1 MRRESVKPIGKDTR
15 YSRSFTIDSS
25 ILDYLQRT
33 RSHHSRSERVN
44 ELLHRAI
51 RQEEREALERAA
63 AAFYSKAGKQERA
76 ESRAFAQ
83 ASRRT
88 LTREEE

>member
-1 MRRESVKPIGKDTR
+1 MRKAIGKHTRGATR

-33 RSHHSRSERVN
+33 CSHRSRSDRVN
-44 ELLHRAI
+44 ELLQRAI
-51 RQEEREALERAA
+51 RQEEYEALEREAA
-63 AAFYSKAGKQERA
+63 EFYSKAVKQEQA

-83 ASRRT
+83 ASRET
-88 LTREEE
+88 LAREEE